1 MKSGAKI
8 LLATIVLLGTLVL
21 SGQQNLGGQAGS
33 TLPSPGDL
41 KPRLRV
47 DIDLVLVA
55 VTVTDPY
62 NRLVTGL
69 ARDHFEVFEDKER
82 QNILYFSSEDVPLS
96 LGVVFDL
103 SGSMGRG
110 GKLERAAKAAVEFF
124 QTANPEDEFFVVHF
138 NDTPQLLTPFTHQVE
153 DVQNALFSL
162 QAKGRTALFDAV
174 YLALN
179 TMRDASNARKAVLII
194 SDGGDN
200 HSRYSIRDVMA
211 AVREADVQIYSI
223 GIFDPVGSRSEPEIL
238 WGPSLLSDIAETTGG
253 RLFPVE
259 IYNINQLPDVAAKI
273 SVELRNQYILGY
285 RPSNKQRD
293 GTWRKIKVKINP
305 PKGLP
310 PLTTYARSG
319 YYAPA
324 H

>member
-1 MKSGAKI
+1 MNSGARI
-8 LLATIVLLGTLVL
+8 LLAVVFLLGILLL
-21 SGQQNLGGQAGS
+21 SGQQSLDGQVGPPA
-33 TLPSPGDL
+33 PSPDDL
-41 KPRLRV
+41 KTRVRV

-69 ARDHFEVFEDKER
+69 GREHFELFEDKEK
-82 QNILYFSSEDVPLS
+82 QNILYFSNEDVPLS

-103 SGSMGRG
+103 SGSMARG

-124 QTANPEDEFFVVHF
+124 QTANPEDEFFVVQF
-138 NDTPQLLTPFTHQVE
+138 SDNPRLLTPFTRQVE
-153 DVQNALFSL
+153 DVQNALFTME
-162 QAKGRTALFDAV
+162 AKGRTALLDAI
-174 YLALN
+174 YLTLS
-179 TMRDASNARKAVLII
+179 TMRDANNARKAVLII

-200 HSRYSIRDVMA
+200 NSRYSVRDIMS

-238 WGPSLLSDIAETTGG
+238 WGPSLLSDIATTTGG
-253 RLFPVE
+253 RMFPIEV
-259 IYNINQLPDVAAKI
+259 YNINQLPDVAAKI
-273 SVELRNQYILGY
+273 SVELRNQYIIGY
-285 RPSNKQRD
+285 RPSNKERD
-293 GTWRKIKVKINP
+293 GTWRKIKVKLNP
-305 PKGLP
+305 PRGLP
-310 PLTTYARSG
+310 PLTSYARSG